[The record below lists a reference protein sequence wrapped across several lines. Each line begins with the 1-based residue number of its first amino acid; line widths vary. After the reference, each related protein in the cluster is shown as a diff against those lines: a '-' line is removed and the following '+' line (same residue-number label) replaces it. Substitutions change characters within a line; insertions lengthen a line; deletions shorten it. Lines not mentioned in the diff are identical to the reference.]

1 MLVMF
6 YVPFQDYYKHKS
18 IEHIL
23 ILSGDQLYR
32 MDYMELV
39 QVCDCLFHML
49 YSTVCVILNWLTP
62 VAHII
67 YRNMLMT
74 MLTLLYHVPL
84 LEKGIG
90 CCSVSSIPSEV
101 ALHPDLFVVLE
112 AGHPNMD

>member
-49 YSTVCVILNWLTP
+49 YCMCYFELADP

-101 ALHPDLFVVLE
+101 ALHPDLFFVVLE
-112 AGHPNMD
+112 AGHLNMD